1 MAVLME
7 GHNNQPKVG
16 VDGRKGVGE
25 ERRPGGAC
33 GDDAVSLFGHQNDQR
48 KLIIEKIGRCHVW
61 PPNIK

>member
-25 ERRPGGAC
+25 ERRLGW
-33 GDDAVSLFGHQNDQR
+33 S
-48 KLIIEKIGRCHVW
+48 VW
-61 PPNIK
+61 G